1 MKRLKELAAVA
12 VLLLSVTLFTG
23 CGTYVYG
30 TSAFQPRYENPQWAP
45 SYYDG
50 ARYYYLPD
58 LECYFDIYA
67 REFVFLNN
75 GQWMYS
81 STFPSIYSDFDLN
94 NSFVVVL
101 NSNIYQPWMHHQ
113 YYVSHYPRYY
123 YRDYYDHSN
132 IPYVRGFNENNRS
145 AIYWSQ
151 NERNRA
157 RSWDDVNLRNG
168 RRFSYSKEDR
178 QQQRNMNNQTRY
190 RQSPDNTI
198 LQKQANIEEKRRS
211 DATNYYGRPIGQPV
225 KARKQMRIPNTA
237 GTTNRS
243 SNRSG
248 NQRNRSGNS
257 NDQNRQNRR

>member
-1 MKRLKELAAVA
+1 MKPLKNFAAVA
-12 VLLLSVTLFTG
+12 VLLLSMILFSG
-23 CGTYVYG
+23 CGTYLYSQSG
-30 TSAFQPRYENPQWAP
+30 YQTRYENPQWAP

-58 LECYFDIYA
+58 LECYYDIYA
-67 REFVFLNN
+67 REFVFLYN

-94 NSFVVVL
+94 NAFVVVI
-101 NSNIYQPWMHHQ
+101 NSDIYQPWMHHH

-145 AIYWSQ
+145 ALYWSE
-151 NERNRA
+151 NERHRS

-178 QQQRNMNNQTRY
+178 LHQRNTYNQTNN
-190 RQSPDNTI
+190 RQYNTTP
-198 LQKQANIEEKRRS
+198 QQPANVEERQRS

-225 KARKQMRIPNTA
+225 KARKQMRIQFTFGPTD
-237 GTTNRS
+237 RS
-243 SNRSG
+243 RNSRENQRDRSG
-248 NQRNRSGNS
+248 NP
-257 NDQNRQNRR
+257 NDQNKQNRR